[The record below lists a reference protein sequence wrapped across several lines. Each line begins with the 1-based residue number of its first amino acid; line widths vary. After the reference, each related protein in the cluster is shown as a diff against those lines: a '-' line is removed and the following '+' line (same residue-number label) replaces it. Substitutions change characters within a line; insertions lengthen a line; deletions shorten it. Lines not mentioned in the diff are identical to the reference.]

1 MGTHQRGLRAE
12 LAFILNI
19 DPYTY
24 DDLDPDFP
32 APHESTS
39 NHLARLIRDATK
51 RPDEVKVI
59 YSFLPAILLRFFGY
73 APGRGWL
80 ETCADLPSRDRNAI
94 MNIVLPKGPLHRFC
108 KRHSTSRESSINI
121 SSDMRFEFSRNNL
134 PQFTKNALNNADTST
149 SVEFSRSYL
158 APLLINSI
166 QKDND
171 DLLYLTP
178 IDYFYIC
185 IVASPAIKWS
195 SNNHFAST
203 KRSRRSSS
211 LPSMRALYNQLLY
224 AYASILSPE
233 ARADKSPIFLATCLD
248 YLFIPWAFAKTETTS
263 QSTFPS
269 TVSHLP
275 PITSAAVAD
284 AIASILLALVPPRPT
299 CLDLDLDFD
308 HTLTQSPSLVELG
321 MLSNSAIVYRLLGS
335 MLYNAIL
342 RYDVHNSPSTMC
354 AYLRVLAIYLAPWR
368 VDVRKSLKQLLL
380 PREKTPS
387 QTRMAKLQST
397 ISFTYEKL
405 ASPTNSPQ
413 NGSEVKECE
422 WRDRLVTRQVFI
434 DRELVRLAIVR
445 GAQLRMGST
454 EEGGNHL
461 ALLADAA
468 TAAKISEVTEPGFDY
483 DQIEE
488 LRRCLEAVR
497 DQKTQFDMT
506 ATRKSRNYIGP
517 LAACVGEKIDNGV
530 LQNIS
535 ERIGIGNITKASE
548 HRSRNGNGRP
558 SNTYRTPR
566 QQRTMSM
573 KASVKEDIPFLGNV
587 WERPVS
593 HSEIELLVVAA
604 YRLALMMEPYLGFI
618 PNFRFFGQVWFWV
631 LFAMFYFTVMTARG
645 ILVMANHGH
654 DRSFA
659 FLYQVWLGAILVVV
673 PLGIFITRWIV
684 NSVRDI

>member
-1 MGTHQRGLRAE
+1 MGTRQRGLRAE
-12 LAFILNI
+12 LAAILSI

-32 APHESTS
+32 APHETTS

-51 RPDEVKVI
+51 RPDEAKVI

-108 KRHSTSRESSINI
+108 KRHSNSRDSSINI

-166 QKDND
+166 QKDNE

-195 SNNHFAST
+195 SNNYSANI

-224 AYASILSPE
+224 AYASTLSPE
-233 ARADKSPIFLATCLD
+233 ARADKSPLFLAACLD
-248 YLFIPWAFAKTETTS
+248 YLFIPWAFAKTETTP

-269 TVSHLP
+269 TASHPP

-284 AIASILLALVPPRPT
+284 AIASILLALVPPRPG
-299 CLDLDLDFD
+299 CLDLDFD
-308 HTLTQSPSLVELG
+308 HTLTQTPPLVELP
-321 MLSNSAIVYRLLGS
+321 MLSNSAVVYRLLGS

-342 RYDVHNSPSTMC
+342 HYDVRNSPSTMC
-354 AYLRVLAIYLAPWR
+354 AFVRVLAIYLAPWR
-368 VDVRKSLKQLLL
+368 VDVRKCLKLLLL

-413 NGSEVKECE
+413 NGSEVKESE
-422 WRDRLVTRQVFI
+422 WRDQLIARQELI

-468 TAAKISEVTEPGFDY
+468 TAAKIGDVAEPGFDY

-506 ATRKSRNYIGP
+506 ASRKSKNYIGP
-517 LAACVGEKIDNGV
+517 LAACIGEKIDNGV

-535 ERIGIGNITKASE
+535 ERIGIGSMTKASE

-558 SNTYRTPR
+558 SSTYRTPR

-631 LFAMFYFTVMTARG
+631 LFVVFYISVMTARG
-645 ILVMANHGH
+645 IFVVANHGH
-654 DRSFA
+654 ELTFA
-659 FLYQVWLGAILVVV
+659 FVYRVWFGVIVMVV
-673 PLGIFITRWIV
+673 PLGILITRWIIKL
-684 NSVRDI
+684 VRDL